1 MSIFIK
7 GIDIPK
13 CCDECVLK
21 YDIKCK
27 CYIGYHH
34 QDTSRASKCPIIV
47 EPNDMSLSREKQ
59 NNLYKDLCQ
68 YKSIL
73 DQTVNNLDITQGDF
87 LYGKWLAYTDCLTMI
102 NGIINKYKNA
112 GTGSEAEC

>member
-34 QDTSRASKCPIIV
+34 QDTSRASKCPIV
-47 EPNDMSLSREKQ
+47 EVQTPHGNLIDAKEYENDIRKHYFDNSTVIRCTEIAL
-59 NNLYKDLCQ
+59 NNAAPV
-68 YKSIL
+68 I
-73 DQTVNNLDITQGDF
+73 
-87 LYGKWLAYTDCLTMI
+87 
-102 NGIINKYKNA
+102 
-112 GTGSEAEC
+112 EAESEK